1 MGHNDN
7 HLQDEPPSTKEQA
20 ELWAKAQKV
29 RFAMLTSRT
38 EDGALAS
45 RPMTL
50 QGVDDDGTLWFF
62 TAADTQ
68 LGDDVRRDPI
78 VNVAFASPSEDFYL
92 AAGGRAHFV
101 DDRQKV
107 EALWNVMTAA
117 WFDSPADPNL
127 WLLRVE
133 PDRVDYW
140 KPGAGKVLQ
149 MVAMVKAAMT
159 NTRPGKAVG
168 EHGTF
173 EPRSRH

>member
-1 MGHNDN
+1 MAEDS
-7 HLQDEPPSTKEQA
+7 HLQDEPPSPEEQA
-20 ELWAKAQKV
+20 KLWERAKKV
-29 RFAMLTSRT
+29 RFAMVTTRAA
-38 EDGALAS
+38 DGSLAS

-68 LGDDVRRDPI
+68 LGDDVRRDSAI
-78 VNVAFASPSEDFYL
+78 NVAFAAPDDDFYL
-92 AAGGRAHFV
+92 AASGEAHFV
-101 DDRQKV
+101 DDRAKV

-117 WFDSPADPNL
+117 WFDSPNDPKL

-133 PDRVDYW
+133 PERVDYW

-149 MVAMVKAAMT
+149 MVAMVKAAVT
-159 NTRPGKAVG
+159 KTRPGKSVG

-173 EPRSRH
+173 EPRTAH